1 MKRTLRL
8 SAHAAIRQAQRNLS
22 PQDIDFVIEYGQQ
35 FNSGGALHIFLRRRD
50 IPNDTPI
57 YQQFAH
63 LEGTILVIARENKRL
78 VLITAYRNRHGL
90 KAIRAKAKYD
100 NRAYARAASELF

>member
-1 MKRTLRL
+1 V
-8 SAHAAIRQAQRNLS
+8 IRQAQRNLS

-50 IPNDTPI
+50 IPNDTSI
-57 YQQFAH
+57 YQQFAR

-100 NRAYARAASELF
+100 HRAYARAASELF